1 MKRPIAALALLLTGG
16 SVAVYGFHDPAAVSA
31 TVSAVRNAVWDRVFP
46 TPEGAGTVAYRLAH
60 PEYGN
65 IIPAV
70 MATGAVEPVT
80 IVQVGTQISDQ
91 ITELRAD
98 FNSTVRKDDI
108 IAVFDRRDFLSRV
121 EQAKAEL
128 DYANASLAM
137 LAATQDRVEA
147 ELQKARADQ
156 EVFRAKTEKAELAI
170 DEQAINLRRKKVL
183 VSGGSRSAAEVEE
196 AEFAFENSRAALR
209 EAKAG
214 EVGQAATVAAML
226 AQIRNTQSQIQ
237 ATHATIRQKTAA
249 LLKAETDLER
259 TLIRSPI
266 DGTVIDRVV
275 EVGQTISAS
284 LQSPTLFAI
293 AHDLREMQI
302 KVSVDEADV
311 GRIQEGQRVRFM
323 VDAYPDQTF
332 TGEVLQI
339 RQNPIVVQF
348 VVTYTVVVSAPN
360 PDLLLRPGMTVNAR
374 IVLAERENVLR
385 IPNAALRFRPAGQS
399 VRGPHVWT
407 LENGTP
413 KPVPVQIGLS
423 DETYSEVRA
432 DLSPDTPIIVGQ
444 DLAKPKAETGKIF
457 GLGG

>member
-1 MKRPIAALALLLTGG
+1 M
-16 SVAVYGFHDPAAVSA
+16 FSA
-31 TVSAVRNAVWDRVFP
+31 PD
-46 TPEGAGTVAYRLAH
+46 GAGTVAYRLAH

-98 FNSTVRKDDI
+98 FNSTVRKGDI

-156 EVFRAKTEKAELAI
+156 EVVRAKTEKAELAV

-311 GRIQEGQRVRFM
+311 GRIQEGQRVRFT

-407 LENGTP
+407 LENGIP
-413 KPVPVQIGLS
+413 KPVSVQIGLS

-432 DLSPDTPIIVGQ
+432 DLTPDTPIIVGQ
-444 DLAKPKAETGKIF
+444 DLVKPKPETGKIF